1 MSPPFNPSPYLSPL
15 CMPSTNDTRTIHV
28 RGMEIEAEHIK
39 DRPGGRKWRVGVSG
53 QGTVTEI
60 VTAWDADGLV
70 VPAEEPEWL
79 SDALRQLAG
88 APA

>member
-1 MSPPFNPSPYLSPL
+1 
-15 CMPSTNDTRTIHV
+15 MPSTNDTRTIHV
-28 RGMEIEAEHIK
+28 RGMAIEAAHIE
-39 DRPGGRKWRVGVSG
+39 DRPGGGATLDIEHPDGRKWRVGVSG

-60 VTAWDADGLV
+60 VTAWEADGQV

-79 SDALRQLAG
+79 DDALRQLAG

>member
-1 MSPPFNPSPYLSPL
+1 MS
-15 CMPSTNDTRTIHV
+15 STNDTRTVHV
-28 RGMEIEAEHIK
+28 RGMEIETEHIE
-39 DRPGGRKWRVGVSG
+39 DRPGGGATLDIEHPDGRKWRVGVSE

-60 VTAWDADGLV
+60 VTAWDADGQV
-70 VPAEEPEWL
+70 VAAEEPDWL